1 MVKSNLR
8 IVVFLRLAVDEGEE
22 ALRGEQTRVQE
33 LQQQLEQERAVSLRK
48 DRDAEERRGVR
59 LGQGSKFNTSK
70 IYFS

>member
-22 ALRGEQTRVQE
+22 ALRREQTRIQE

-59 LGQGSKFNTSK
+59 LGQ
-70 IYFS
+70 

>member
-1 MVKSNLR
+1 MKSNLR

-22 ALRGEQTRVQE
+22 ALRREQTRVQE
-33 LQQQLEQERAVSLRK
+33 LQQQLEQERAVSLHK

-59 LGQGSKFNTSK
+59 LGQGSKFNTPK